1 MSYQAVIRNSSN
13 ALVQNTQVGIQVS
26 ILKGSIYGESVY
38 VEIQKPTT
46 NANGL
51 VSFEIG
57 GGTVQYGDFSS
68 INWGTDVYF
77 VKTETD
83 LNGGTNYSI
92 INTNQLLSVPYAL
105 HAKTAESIGGGSSL
119 YLGKEYLDGII
130 FHLYIDNSG
139 VQRGLVVSKIETKA
153 TWGDESLV
161 GADRTEDGAYNM
173 ALMPKGV
180 GTARVWVESLGADW
194 YLPSIDELSLLW
206 HNRYIVNKTA
216 RAINSPLLS
225 IDGDYWSS
233 TEYNASVAFFF
244 FFGSPFNV
252 VKSDSYNVRGI
263 RGF

>member
-1 MSYQAVIRNSSN
+1 M
-13 ALVQNTQVGIQVS
+13 
-26 ILKGSIYGESVY
+26 
-38 VEIQKPTT
+38 
-46 NANGL
+46 
-51 VSFEIG
+51 
-57 GGTVQYGDFSS
+57 
-68 INWGTDVYF
+68 
-77 VKTETD
+77 
-83 LNGGTNYSI
+83 
-92 INTNQLLSVPYAL
+92 
-105 HAKTAESIGGGSSL
+105 
-119 YLGKEYLDGII
+119 
-130 FHLYIDNSG
+130 
-139 VQRGLVVSKIETKA
+139 
-153 TWGDESLV
+153 V

-252 VKSDSYNVRGI
+252 VQSDSYNVRGI